1 MNKLLLIDG
10 HSVLSRAYY
19 GVPLLTTSTGIHT
32 NAVFGFLNIVL
43 KCIDE
48 DKAEHIA
55 VAFDLERQKLK
66 RVAMYPEYKGTRKPM
81 PAELLEQVPIA
92 RELVKAMNIPI
103 LELAGYEA
111 DDLLGTIAKRGQAE
125 GLEITIVSGDRDL
138 LQLCDEHIRVLMP
151 RTSKGRTELTSYYPA
166 EVKEQYKVTPSEF
179 IDVKALMGD
188 SSDNIPGLPGVGE
201 KTATDIIVKYGSIE
215 CAHEHIDE
223 IKPPRAQKA
232 FNEHYELAELSKKLA
247 IIDINAP
254 IDFDPANVPEGIGD
268 TSGIYNEASLRKL
281 RELELKS
288 LAARFARKIEAAGS
302 SAGKKDTALNF
313 DEQWE
318 QMTLD
323 FDAIGEGMAAATGKD
338 ISNGKHQSSAM
349 ADIKGDAANSG
360 ISAASVGTNMANDKV
375 NTTVADE
382 NILSSVI
389 GAAATE
395 NKPADIDL
403 SGLKITDD
411 PFIAATVLKDATTEQ
426 LVGIALFGDIFM
438 GRKRQLL
445 GLALPDKRY
454 YVIYTGE
461 KYTADRLLNDVADML
476 KQRTEKKLLTVTL
489 GLKSELKLL
498 NIPENEYI
506 YDLAIAAYL
515 LDPGRSEYSYED
527 ISAAYLGQ
535 AQPGKQELLGKITA
549 PEAFANATIRDKAAQ
564 YVALSAVV
572 PLLAEN
578 VIMDK
583 LSSAGMLKLYTD
595 IEMPLVYTLNAMEQ
609 EGIAIDKKA
618 LADYAAE
625 LKIQINALT
634 EDIYKLAG
642 EPFNI
647 NSPKQLGIILFE
659 KLGISGSKKT
669 KTGYST
675 AADVLEKLAEEHE
688 IVRKILRYR
697 TLTKLNSTYA
707 TGLTAFISEDDRIHG
722 TFNQTVTA
730 TGRISST
737 DPNLQNIPVRTAEG
751 KEIRKVFVP
760 KEGFV
765 FVDADYSQVELRI
778 LAALSGDPVLIDA
791 YKNAVDIHT
800 LTASEVFHVDIDKVT
815 PEMRRNAK
823 AVNFGIVYGISAFGL
838 GADLSI
844 SRKEANEYI
853 EQYFKSYPRVKEYLD
868 KQVSDA
874 KSQGFVKTLFGRVR
888 PIPELKSSNF
898 MQRSFGERI
907 AMNSPI
913 QGTAADVMKIAMNNV
928 AKALK
933 GMKSRL
939 VLQVHDEL
947 LIETAPKEL
956 EEVKNLVKRCMEEA
970 VSLPV
975 RLVAEVESGD
985 SWYDCH

>member
-1 MNKLLLIDG
+1 MNRLLLIDG

-19 GVPLLTTSTGIHT
+19 GVPLLTASTGIHT
-32 NAVFGFLNIVL
+32 NAVFGFINIVL
-43 KCIDE
+43 KCIEE

-55 VAFDLERQKLK
+55 VAFDLDRRKLK

-81 PAELLEQVPIA
+81 PAELLEQVPLA
-92 RELVKAMNIPI
+92 RELVSAMNIPI
-103 LELAGYEA
+103 LELSGYEA

-125 GLEITIVSGDRDL
+125 GLEVTIVSGDRDL
-138 LQLCDEHIRVLMP
+138 LQLSDEHIKILMP
-151 RTSKGRTELTSYYPA
+151 RTSKGRTELTSYYP
-166 EVKEQYKVTPSEF
+166 EDVRNQYKVSPTEF
-179 IDVKALMGD
+179 IDLKALMGD

-215 CAHEHIDE
+215 NAHEHTDE
-223 IKPPRAQKA
+223 IRPPRAQKA
-232 FNEHYELAELSKKLA
+232 FAEHYDLAVLSKQLA
-247 IIDINAP
+247 TIDINAP
-254 IDFDPANVPEGIGD
+254 IDYDPANVPDGVGD
-268 TSGIYNEASLRKL
+268 TSGIYTEAALKKL

-288 LAARFARKIEAAGS
+288 LAARFAGKIE
-302 SAGKKDTALNF
+302 
-313 DEQWE
+313 
-318 QMTLD
+318 
-323 FDAIGEGMAAATGKD
+323 
-338 ISNGKHQSSAM
+338 
-349 ADIKGDAANSG
+349 
-360 ISAASVGTNMANDKV
+360 SAAV
-375 NTTVADE
+375 
-382 NILSSVI
+382 LH
-389 GAAATE
+389 TE
-395 NKPADIDL
+395 NEHISIDL
-403 SGLKITDD
+403 SRLKVTED
-411 PFIAATVLKDATTEQ
+411 PFVAATVLNDAAGEE
-426 LVGIALFGDIFM
+426 LIGFALFGDSFM
-438 GRKRQLL
+438 GVERRIL
-445 GLALPDKRY
+445 GLALSENRY

-461 KYTADRLLNDVADML
+461 KYTADKLTDDLTGMLAKRIDNKRLTA
-476 KQRTEKKLLTVTL
+476 TL
-489 GLKSELKLL
+489 GLKSELKF
-498 NIPENEYI
+498 IDIAENDYI

-515 LDPGRSEYSYED
+515 LDPGRSDYGYED
-527 ISAAYLGQ
+527 IATAYLKE
-535 AQPGKQELLGKITA
+535 AQPGRQELIGKLLVT
-549 PEAFANATIRDKAAQ
+549 EAFTNESFKDKAVK
-564 YVALSAVV
+564 YTALSAVV
-572 PLLAEN
+572 PYLAEKA
-578 VIMDK
+578 VIER
-583 LSSAGMLKLYTD
+583 LSSAGMLGLYTD
-595 IEMPLVYTLNAMEQ
+595 IELPLVYTLNGMEQ
-609 EGIAIDKKA
+609 EGIAVDKQA
-618 LADYAAE
+618 LANYAKE
-625 LKIQINALT
+625 LKTQIDVLT
-634 EDIYKLAG
+634 EEIYELAG

-647 NSPKQLGIILFE
+647 NSPKQLGTILFE
-659 KLGISGSKKT
+659 KLGISGGKKT

-675 AADVLEKLAEEHE
+675 AADVLEKLAGEYE

-760 KEGFV
+760 KPGYI

-778 LAALSGDPVLIDA
+778 LAALSQDPVLIGA
-791 YKNAVDIHT
+791 YENAVDIHT

-815 PEMRRNAK
+815 PEQRRNAK

-838 GADLSI
+838 GEDLSI

-853 EQYFKSYPRVKEYLD
+853 EQYFKSYPKVKEYLD

-874 KSQGFVKTLFGRVR
+874 KQSGCVRTLFGRVR

-913 QGTAADVMKIAMNNV
+913 QGTAADVMKIAMNNT

-933 GMKSRL
+933 GMKSKL

-947 LIETAPKEL
+947 LIETAPEEL
-956 EEVKNLVKRCMEEA
+956 DEVKKIVKSCMEDA

-975 RLVAEVESGD
+975 KLVAEIESGS

>member
-1 MNKLLLIDG
+1 MNRLLLIDG

-19 GVPLLTTSTGIHT
+19 GVPLLTASTGIHT
-32 NAVFGFLNIVL
+32 NAVFGFINIVL
-43 KCIDE
+43 KCIEE

-55 VAFDLERQKLK
+55 VAFDLDRRKLK

-81 PAELLEQVPIA
+81 PAELLEQVPLA
-92 RELVKAMNIPI
+92 RELVSAMNIPI
-103 LELAGYEA
+103 LELSGYEA

-125 GLEITIVSGDRDL
+125 GLEVTIVSGDRDL
-138 LQLCDEHIRVLMP
+138 LQLSDEHIKILMP
-151 RTSKGRTELTSYYPA
+151 RTSKGRTELTSYYP
-166 EVKEQYKVTPSEF
+166 EDVRNQYKVSPTEF
-179 IDVKALMGD
+179 IDLKALMGD

-215 CAHEHIDE
+215 NAHEHTDE
-223 IKPPRAQKA
+223 IRPPRAQKA
-232 FNEHYELAELSKKLA
+232 FAEHYDLAVLSKQLA
-247 IIDINAP
+247 TIDINAP
-254 IDFDPANVPEGIGD
+254 IDYDPANVPDGVGD
-268 TSGIYNEASLRKL
+268 TSGIYTEAALKKL

-288 LAARFARKIEAAGS
+288 LAARFAGKIE
-302 SAGKKDTALNF
+302 
-313 DEQWE
+313 
-318 QMTLD
+318 
-323 FDAIGEGMAAATGKD
+323 
-338 ISNGKHQSSAM
+338 
-349 ADIKGDAANSG
+349 
-360 ISAASVGTNMANDKV
+360 SAAV
-375 NTTVADE
+375 
-382 NILSSVI
+382 LH
-389 GAAATE
+389 TE
-395 NKPADIDL
+395 NEHISIDL
-403 SGLKITDD
+403 SRLKVTED
-411 PFIAATVLKDATTEQ
+411 PFVAATVLNDAAGEE
-426 LVGIALFGDIFM
+426 LIGFALFGDSFM
-438 GRKRQLL
+438 GVERRIL
-445 GLALPDKRY
+445 GLALSENRY

-461 KYTADRLLNDVADML
+461 KYTADKLTDDLTGMLAKRIDNKRLTA
-476 KQRTEKKLLTVTL
+476 TL
-489 GLKSELKLL
+489 GLKSELKF
-498 NIPENEYI
+498 IDIAENDYI

-515 LDPGRSEYSYED
+515 LDPGRSDYGYED
-527 ISAAYLGQ
+527 IATAYLKE
-535 AQPGKQELLGKITA
+535 AQPGRQELIGKLLVT
-549 PEAFANATIRDKAAQ
+549 EAFTNESFKDKAVK
-564 YVALSAVV
+564 YTVLSAVV
-572 PLLAEN
+572 PYLAEKA
-578 VIMDK
+578 VIER
-583 LSSAGMLKLYTD
+583 LSSAGMLGLYTD
-595 IEMPLVYTLNAMEQ
+595 IELPLVYTLNGMEQ
-609 EGIAIDKKA
+609 EGIAVDKQA
-618 LADYAAE
+618 LANYAKE
-625 LKIQINALT
+625 LKTQIDVLT
-634 EDIYKLAG
+634 EEIYELAG

-647 NSPKQLGIILFE
+647 NSPKQLGTILFE
-659 KLGISGSKKT
+659 KLGISGGKKT

-675 AADVLEKLAEEHE
+675 AADVLEKLAGEYE

-760 KEGFV
+760 KPGYI

-778 LAALSGDPVLIDA
+778 LAALSQDPVLIGA
-791 YKNAVDIHT
+791 YENAVDIHT

-815 PEMRRNAK
+815 PEQRRNAK

-838 GADLSI
+838 GEDLSI

-853 EQYFKSYPRVKEYLD
+853 EQYFKSYPKVKEYLD

-874 KSQGFVKTLFGRVR
+874 KQSGCVRTLFGRVR

-913 QGTAADVMKIAMNNV
+913 QGTAADVMKIAMNNT

-933 GMKSRL
+933 GMKSKL

-947 LIETAPKEL
+947 LIETAPEEL
-956 EEVKNLVKRCMEEA
+956 DEVKKIVKSCMEDA

-975 RLVAEVESGD
+975 KLVAEIESGS

>member
-1 MNKLLLIDG
+1 MNRLLLIDG

-19 GVPLLTTSTGIHT
+19 GVPLLTASTGIHT
-32 NAVFGFLNIVL
+32 NAVFGFINIVL
-43 KCIDE
+43 KCIEE

-55 VAFDLERQKLK
+55 VAFDLDRRKLK

-81 PAELLEQVPIA
+81 PAELLEQVPLA
-92 RELVKAMNIPI
+92 RELVSAMNIPI
-103 LELAGYEA
+103 LELSGYEA

-125 GLEITIVSGDRDL
+125 GLEVTIVSGDRDL
-138 LQLCDEHIRVLMP
+138 LQLSDEHIKILMP
-151 RTSKGRTELTSYYPA
+151 RTSKGRTELTSYYP
-166 EVKEQYKVTPSEF
+166 EDVRNQYKVSPTEF
-179 IDVKALMGD
+179 IDLKALMGD

-215 CAHEHIDE
+215 NAHEHTDE
-223 IKPPRAQKA
+223 IRPPRAQKA
-232 FNEHYELAELSKKLA
+232 FAEHYDLAVLSKQLA
-247 IIDINAP
+247 TIDINAP
-254 IDFDPANVPEGIGD
+254 IDYDPANVPDGVGD
-268 TSGIYNEASLRKL
+268 TSGIYTEAALKKL

-288 LAARFARKIEAAGS
+288 LAARFAGKIE
-302 SAGKKDTALNF
+302 
-313 DEQWE
+313 
-318 QMTLD
+318 
-323 FDAIGEGMAAATGKD
+323 
-338 ISNGKHQSSAM
+338 
-349 ADIKGDAANSG
+349 
-360 ISAASVGTNMANDKV
+360 SAAVPH
-375 NTTVADE
+375 
-382 NILSSVI
+382 
-389 GAAATE
+389 TE
-395 NKPADIDL
+395 NEHISIDL
-403 SGLKITDD
+403 SRLKVTED
-411 PFIAATVLKDATTEQ
+411 PFVAATVLNDTAGEE
-426 LVGIALFGDIFM
+426 LIGFALFGDSFM
-438 GRKRQLL
+438 GVERRIL
-445 GLALPDKRY
+445 GLALSENRY

-461 KYTADRLLNDVADML
+461 KYTADKLTDDLTGMLAKRIDNKRLTA
-476 KQRTEKKLLTVTL
+476 TL
-489 GLKSELKLL
+489 GLKSELKF
-498 NIPENEYI
+498 IDIAENDYI

-515 LDPGRSEYSYED
+515 LDPGRSDYGYED
-527 ISAAYLGQ
+527 IATAYLKE
-535 AQPGKQELLGKITA
+535 AQPGRQELIGKLLVT
-549 PEAFANATIRDKAAQ
+549 EAFTNESFKDKAVK
-564 YVALSAVV
+564 YTALSAVV
-572 PLLAEN
+572 PYLAEKA
-578 VIMDK
+578 VIER
-583 LSSAGMLKLYTD
+583 LSSAGMLGLYTD
-595 IEMPLVYTLNAMEQ
+595 IELPLVYTLNGMEQ
-609 EGIAIDKKA
+609 EGIAVDKQA
-618 LADYAAE
+618 LANYAKE
-625 LKIQINALT
+625 LKTQIDVLT
-634 EDIYKLAG
+634 EEIYELAG

-647 NSPKQLGIILFE
+647 NSPKQLGTILFE
-659 KLGISGSKKT
+659 KLGISGGKKT

-675 AADVLEKLAEEHE
+675 AADVLEKLAGEYE

-760 KEGFV
+760 KPGYI

-778 LAALSGDPVLIDA
+778 LAALSQDPVLIGA
-791 YKNAVDIHT
+791 YENAVDIHT

-815 PEMRRNAK
+815 PEQRRNAK

-838 GADLSI
+838 GEDLSI

-853 EQYFKSYPRVKEYLD
+853 EQYFKSYPKVKEYLD

-874 KSQGFVKTLFGRVR
+874 KQSGCVRTLFGRVR

-913 QGTAADVMKIAMNNV
+913 QGTAADVMKIAMNNT

-933 GMKSRL
+933 GMKSKL

-947 LIETAPKEL
+947 LIETAPEEL
-956 EEVKNLVKRCMEEA
+956 DEVKKIVKSCMEDA

-975 RLVAEVESGD
+975 KLVAEIESGS